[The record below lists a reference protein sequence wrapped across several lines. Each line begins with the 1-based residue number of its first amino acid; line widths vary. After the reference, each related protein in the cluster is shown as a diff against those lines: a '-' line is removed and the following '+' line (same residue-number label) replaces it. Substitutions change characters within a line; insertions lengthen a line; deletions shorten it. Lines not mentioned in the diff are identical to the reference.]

1 MNYLQ
6 KQRITAVHNHHKR
19 KMDGKILQN
28 TTEKPTHS
36 RIKCRIEKSE
46 NHKGVKFFDEKL

>member
-19 KMDGKILQN
+19 KIDGKILQN

-36 RIKCRIEKSE
+36 RIKCRMEKSE
-46 NHKGVKFFDEKL
+46 NHTGVKFFDEKL